1 MFHFAPRRPRIADWR
16 GWLPL
21 AALPLAMFVVLIALG
36 GDRGYFYRDGGFH
49 NWNTAKTLAI
59 AENLSPSHGFRLAYR
74 VRRNEDGGFEY
85 SHYGR
90 FPIGGFALVK
100 VAIAPFGNDVAAKLL
115 AARVLML
122 VMFCGAA
129 ALAFLAI
136 SRISGSRWVAL
147 AATLLAFSG
156 LYAVY
161 YADEVS
167 SESVM
172 DLFGAALTFHGMVVF
187 VQEGRF
193 RQLAVKTCAAL
204 ALGWHVYA
212 LLLPF
217 IALGFGGEAVGLWR
231 SALAGGD
238 DKAKA
243 ARAAI
248 IALARSRYV
257 ALAAVAILFGSA
269 LLGFNLA
276 NEYAARG
283 GEQALSETPTF
294 RSMLKR
300 FGVNSWATE
309 WDTLLERQLYRV
321 GVASTPYAAARAVGY
336 DFPVP
341 EPNDPPL
348 APTILGAAATAAAL
362 VGLALARR
370 FRLLAATAILFGFC
384 WAIPLRHNT
393 YNPNYL
399 YEGLPYMALALALF
413 TLALVGARR
422 RLGARLGERVSVG
435 LCAAAAGVFAMSV
448 FCAGQSERHDG
459 KAELNKAAMADFS
472 AIREIASGKRVLV
485 APEVWL
491 WNENILP
498 GFGTEYYLAGS
509 FVRRADGADD
519 RSAAADYVVSR
530 YRVESAETLTPDNRM
545 AFLYDMTDPIELYR
559 AERRRLE
566 SSAPAASAEFDVYM
580 EGGSLRYLK
589 SPCDAEDVAPPFFL
603 HVYPAN
609 PDDPFGFEGINF
621 GFENKTEIF
630 DDACL
635 AIADL
640 PGYPTAAIR
649 TGQYISGG
657 GDTLWEAAIN
667 PPLGA
672 AARALYDEKYRAT
685 ADGEPAAR
693 AEFDLYLEDDGTLRY
708 LKEPCGADDARG
720 RFFLSVHPVD
730 AADLPAAR
738 RDTGHES
745 LNFTFAPPAG
755 AIFNGKCMAAR
766 RLPDYDIARIETG
779 QWMPGGERLWEA
791 EIVISD

>member
-1 MFHFAPRRPRIADWR
+1 MFPFAPRRPRIADWR

-21 AALPLAMFVVLIALG
+21 AALPPLMFVVLIALG

-59 AENLSPSHGFRLAYR
+59 AENLSPAHGFRLAYR

-100 VAIAPFGNDVAAKLL
+100 MAIAPFGNDVAAKLL
-115 AARVLML
+115 AARVLTL
-122 VMFCGAA
+122 IMFCGAA
-129 ALAFLAI
+129 ALACLAI
-136 SRISGSRWVAL
+136 SRIAGSRRTAL

-156 LYAVY
+156 LYAIY

-172 DLFGAALTFHGMVVF
+172 DLFGAALVFHGMTAF
-187 VQEGRF
+187 IQEGRF

-217 IALGFGGEAVGLWR
+217 IALGFGGEAVALWR
-231 SALAGGD
+231 SALAGG

-248 IALARSRYV
+248 IALARSRYI

-283 GEQALSETPTF
+283 GERALSETPTF

-309 WDTLLERQLYRV
+309 WDTLLERQFYRV

-341 EPNDPPL
+341 EPNAPPL

-362 VGLALARR
+362 AGLAFARSC
-370 FRLLAATAILFGFC
+370 RLLAATATLFGFC

-413 TLALVGARR
+413 TLALVGARQ
-422 RLGARLGERVSVG
+422 RLGVRLGERVSIA

-448 FCAGQSERHDG
+448 FYAGQSERHAG

-472 AIREIASGKRVLV
+472 AIREIASEKRVLV
-485 APEVWL
+485 APDIGL

-498 GFGTEYYLAGS
+498 GFGTDYYLAGS
-509 FVRRADGADD
+509 FVRKADGADAQ
-519 RSAAADYVVSR
+519 SAAADYVVSR
-530 YRVESAETLTPDNRM
+530 YRVESAETLTPDNRL
-545 AFLYDMTDPIELYR
+545 AFLYETTDPIELYR
-559 AERRRLE
+559 TERRRLE
-566 SSAPAASAEFDVYM
+566 SSEPAARADFDVYM

-589 SPCDAEDVAPPFFL
+589 SPCDADDVAPPFFL

-609 PDDPFGFEGINF
+609 PDDPLGFEGINF
-621 GFENKTEIF
+621 GFENKIEIF

-657 GDTLWEAAIN
+657 DTLWEAAIN
-667 PPLGA
+667 PPLGES
-672 AARALYDEKYRAT
+672 ARALYDEKYRAA

-693 AEFDLYLEDDGTLRY
+693 SEFDLYLDGDTLRY
-708 LKEPCGADDARG
+708 LKEPCDADDARG

-738 RDTGHES
+738 RDEGHES
-745 LNFTFAPPAG
+745 LNFTFAPPVG
-755 AIFNGKCMAAR
+755 MIFNGKCMATR
-766 RLPDYDIARIETG
+766 QLPDYEIARIETG
-779 QWMPGGERLWEA
+779 QWIPGGERLWA
-791 EIVISD
+791 AVIVVGD